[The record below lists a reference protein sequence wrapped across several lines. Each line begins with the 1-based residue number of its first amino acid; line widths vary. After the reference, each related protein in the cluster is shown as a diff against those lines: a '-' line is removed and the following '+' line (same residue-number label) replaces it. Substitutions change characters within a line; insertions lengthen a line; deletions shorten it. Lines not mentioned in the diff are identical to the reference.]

1 MKFEWGENKNI
12 LNKKKHSIS
21 FESASKVFD
30 DYNRIEIYDNN
41 HSLLEDRYITIGMA
55 QNYLLIL
62 YVSYIYRNNSIRIFS
77 ARVASKEE
85 RKEYYDCEKR
95 NRRFKTFNQGTI
107 K

>member
-62 YVSYIYRNNSIRIFS
+62 YVSYIYRNIS

-85 RKEYYDCEKR
+85 RKEYYNCEKR

>member
-12 LNKKKHSIS
+12 LNKKHSIS

-62 YVSYIYRNNSIRIFS
+62 YVSYTYRNIS

-95 NRRFKTFNQGTI
+95 NRRFKTFN
-107 K
+107 

>member
-62 YVSYIYRNNSIRIFS
+62 YVSYIYRNIS

-85 RKEYYDCEKR
+85 REEYYDCEKR
-95 NRRFKTFNQGTI
+95 NRRFKAFNQGTI

>member
-41 HSLLEDRYITIGMA
+41 HSLLEDRYITVGMA

-62 YVSYIYRNNSIRIFS
+62 YVSYIYRNIS

-95 NRRFKTFNQGTI
+95 NRRFKTFN
-107 K
+107 

>member
-41 HSLLEDRYITIGMA
+41 HSLLEDRYIT
-55 QNYLLIL
+55 
-62 YVSYIYRNNSIRIFS
+62 
-77 ARVASKEE
+77 
-85 RKEYYDCEKR
+85 
-95 NRRFKTFNQGTI
+95 
-107 K
+107 